1 MKTSDIRKLF
11 SYARAI
17 GASRLFAQPNCL
29 LAAGGVD
36 NSVIWLGEY
45 DASRPVREVDLD
57 AVKPFLGAAPKAEL
71 MENKLLIA
79 GKAFP
84 FGEVGDW
91 QMPVLGEYM
100 TSLRHPNL
108 RPLCANVAVHSM
120 REGMFYLQISPTAI
134 TAVRSSGLFT
144 REEATPGLVS
154 DFLIRGE
161 LPGLPDTENV
171 HLYQQGFSWSFGSFS
186 AQASYGDALFPP
198 WRNVLPKSEVSFFA
212 WPWKEKELRKCMKAA
227 QAETAVSYGHLKE
240 ELAEGRKSTIP
251 RVILEVEN
259 GVMTL
264 SAGSITF
271 LTSPTDHPD
280 IRVCLNLRLLAD
292 LLTGDWCQEFAIE
305 HAEKAMRFRNRHTK
319 ELGIL
324 MPMREA

>member
-17 GASRLFAQPNCL
+17 EAKRLFAQPNCL

-57 AVKPFLGAAPKAEL
+57 AVMPFLSASREAEL
-71 MENKLLIA
+71 TENELFIA

-84 FGEVGDW
+84 FGEAVDW
-91 QMPVLGEYM
+91 QMPVLGEY
-100 TSLRHPNL
+100 TASLRRPNL

-120 REGMFYLQISPTAI
+120 REGMFYIEVSPTAI

-144 REEATPGLVS
+144 REEAIPGLVKEI
-154 DFLIRGE
+154 LIRGE
-161 LPGLPDTENV
+161 LPGLPDTENL
-171 HLYQQGFSWSFGSFS
+171 HLYASGFAWSFGSFS
-186 AQASYGDALFPP
+186 AQASYGNALFPP
-198 WRNVLPKSEVSFFA
+198 WRNVLPKSEVSFFP
-212 WPWKEKELRKCMKAA
+212 WPWKEKELRKCVKAA
-227 QAETAVSYGHLKE
+227 QAETAASFGYLKE
-240 ELAEGRKSTIP
+240 ELAKGRKAVIS
-251 RVILEVEN
+251 RVILEVQN

-305 HAEKAMRFRNRHTK
+305 SAEKALRFRNRHTK

>member
-1 MKTSDIRKLF
+1 
-11 SYARAI
+11 
-17 GASRLFAQPNCL
+17 
-29 LAAGGVD
+29 
-36 NSVIWLGEY
+36 
-45 DASRPVREVDLD
+45 LD

-120 REGMFYLQISPTAI
+120 REGLFYIQVSPTAI
-134 TAVRSSGLFT
+134 TAVRKSSLFT
-144 REEATPGLVS
+144 REEAIPGLVKEI
-154 DFLIRGE
+154 LIRGE

-198 WRNVLPKSEVSFFA
+198 WRNVLPRNELPFFP
-212 WPWKEKELRKCMKAA
+212 WPWKEKALRSCLKAA
-227 QAETAVSYGHLKE
+227 QAETEANFSYLKE
-240 ELAEGRKSTIP
+240 ELAKGRKAVIS
-251 RVILEVEN
+251 RVILEVQN

-271 LTSPTDHPD
+271 LAAPTDHPD

-305 HAEKAMRFRNRHTK
+305 SAEKALRFRNRHTK

>member
-11 SYARAI
+11 TYARAI
-17 GASRLFAQPNCL
+17 GASRLFAQPNCI
-29 LAAGGVD
+29 LATGGVD
-36 NSVIWLGEY
+36 NSVIWLGEF
-45 DASRPVREVDLD
+45 DASRPVREVDLEG
-57 AVKPFLGAAPKAEL
+57 VTPFLGAAPKAEL
-71 MENKLLIA
+71 TENELFIA

-84 FGEVGDW
+84 FGRAGDW
-91 QMPVLGEYM
+91 QMPVLGEY
-100 TSLRHPNL
+100 TASLRRPNL
-108 RPLCANVAVHSM
+108 RPLCANVAVYDR
-120 REGMFYLQISPTAI
+120 REGMFYIQISPTAI

-144 REEATPGLVS
+144 REEAIPGLVKEI
-154 DFLIRGE
+154 LIRGE
-161 LPGLPDTENV
+161 LPGLPDAENV
-171 HLYQQGFSWSFGSFS
+171 HLYDCGATWSFGSFS
-186 AQASYGDALFPP
+186 AQASYGNALFPP
-198 WRNVLPKSEVSFFA
+198 WRNVLPKNELPFFP

-227 QAETAVSYGHLKE
+227 QAETEANFSYLKE
-240 ELAEGRKSTIP
+240 ELAKGRKAVIS

-264 SAGSITF
+264 SAGSATF
-271 LTSPTDHPD
+271 LAAPTDHPD

-305 HAEKAMRFRNRHTK
+305 SAEKALRFRNRHTK

>member
-17 GASRLFAQPNCL
+17 GASRLFAQPNCI
-29 LAAGGVD
+29 LATGGVD
-36 NSVIWLGEY
+36 NSVISLGEY
-45 DASRPVREVDLD
+45 DAARPVREVDLD

-120 REGMFYLQISPTAI
+120 REGLFYIQVSPTAI
-134 TAVRSSGLFT
+134 TAVRKSSLFT
-144 REEATPGLVS
+144 REEAIPGLVKEI
-154 DFLIRGE
+154 LIRGE

-171 HLYQQGFSWSFGSFS
+171 HLYDCGATWSFGSFS
-186 AQASYGDALFPP
+186 AQASYGNALFPP
-198 WRNVLPKSEVSFFA
+198 WRNVLPKNELPFFP
-212 WPWKEKELRKCMKAA
+212 WPLKEKALRSCLKAA
-227 QAETAVSYGHLKE
+227 QAETEANFSYLKE
-240 ELAEGRKSTIP
+240 ELAKGREATIP
-251 RVILEVEN
+251 RAILEVQN

-264 SAGSITF
+264 SAGSATF
-271 LTSPTDHPD
+271 LAAPTDHPD
-280 IRVCLNLRLLAD
+280 VRVCLNLRLLAD

-305 HAEKAMRFRNRHTK
+305 HAEKAMRFRTRHTK